1 MNHLMSNRLVHVA
14 RAGKLIGQFPPEQ
27 LASLLDTGRFLESDL
42 CSNEA
47 FPEWTPMPEFLKKI
61 EAPKYLRARE
71 GESRSAEPHAGR
83 RGHRSRRSVTPVLAG
98 WIAFL
103 LTLSALVGST
113 FWIMGLYGDLGERD
127 VRIAEMERKLAA
139 KEKENQRLLFVS
151 RELAE
156 PGTVRGSLT
165 LRNDNGKKVA
175 APGIQVFL
183 FPRRVIQDHL
193 EARSREAA
201 NLPAGSN
208 TDAASFFVANLPKP
222 IASTTTDASGR
233 FEFPVPSPGEYV
245 LFTSMNF
252 TVQGS
257 QVARI
262 WFVSF
267 NSQDPLN
274 TLVDITETNYVQQF
288 VPSLMIVEGR

>member
-1 MNHLMSNRLVHVA
+1 MNNRMVHVA
-14 RAGKLIGQFPPEQ
+14 RAGKVIGQFPPEQ
-27 LASLLDTGRFLESDL
+27 LASLMDTGRFLESDL

-61 EAPKYLRARE
+61 EAPKYARAKD
-71 GESRSAEPHAGR
+71 GESRSTESHSGR
-83 RGHRSRRSVTPVLAG
+83 RGHRSRRSVTPLLAG

-103 LTLSALVGST
+103 LALSALVGST
-113 FWIMGLYGDLGERD
+113 FWIMGLYTSLGEMQTK
-127 VRIAEMERKLAA
+127 VEEMERKLAA

-151 RELAE
+151 REIAE

-165 LRNDNGKKVA
+165 LRNENGKKVA

-183 FPRRVIQDHL
+183 FPRKAIQDHL
-193 EARSREAA
+193 EAKSQEATRI
-201 NLPAGSN
+201 PEGSHV
-208 TDAASFFVANLPKP
+208 DAAAFYAANLPKP
-222 IASTTTDASGR
+222 VASTTTDASGR
-233 FEFPVPSPGEYV
+233 FEFSVPEAGEYV
-245 LFTSMNF
+245 LFTTMNF
-252 TVQGS
+252 TVQGA
-257 QVARI
+257 QVSRI

-274 TLVDITETNYVQQF
+274 TLVDITESNYVQQF